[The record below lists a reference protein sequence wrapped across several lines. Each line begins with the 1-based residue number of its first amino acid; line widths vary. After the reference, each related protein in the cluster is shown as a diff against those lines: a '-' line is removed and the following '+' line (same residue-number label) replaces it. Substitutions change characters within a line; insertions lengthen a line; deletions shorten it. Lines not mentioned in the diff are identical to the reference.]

1 MPDITFRLPGDAQY
15 SFTEVVFAAN
25 ELLTLNP
32 DSIQAILQG
41 ALSDLNATYP
51 KDAAPQAAPVQ
62 QAAPV
67 AQQQPQQAA
76 PAQAGPQCMHGPR
89 KHFAGVS
96 AKGPYQA
103 MFCRMPKGPEQCSPV
118 WLKTG
123 EPGWV
128 WG

>member
-1 MPDITFRLPGDAQY
+1 MPDITFRLPGREQY
-15 SFTEVVFAAN
+15 SYAEVTFSAN

-32 DSIQAILQG
+32 SELQTTLQG
-41 ALSDLNATYP
+41 ALSDLDATYP
-51 KDAAPQAAPVQ
+51 QDAAPQAAPVQ

-76 PAQAGPQCMHGPR
+76 PAPGGQQCMHGPR

-103 MFCRMPKGPEQCSPV
+103 LFCPRPKGQDQCSPV

-128 WG
+128 WS

>member
-62 QAAPV
+62 QAAPA

-76 PAQAGPQCMHGPR
+76 PAPGGQQCMHGTR
-89 KHFAGVS
+89 KHSKGTS
-96 AKGPYQA
+96 ARGEWQA
-103 MFCRMPKGPEQCSPV
+103 LFCPQPKGQSQCPAV

>member
-1 MPDITFRLPGDAQY
+1 MYSYAEVTF
-15 SFTEVVFAAN
+15 SAN

-32 DSIQAILQG
+32 SELQTTLQG
-41 ALSDLNATYP
+41 ALADLDATYP

-62 QAAPV
+62 QSAPV

-76 PAQAGPQCMHGPR
+76 PAPAGQNCIHGAR
-89 KHFAGVS
+89 KHSKGES
-96 AKGPYQA
+96 ARGPWQA
-103 MFCRMPKGPEQCSPV
+103 LFCQQPKGQSQCSAV